1 MDALNAPAAL
11 RAYTA
16 ALAADPAGASAPGAF
31 FGRANARE
39 VAAADALAS
48 GDADAAD
55 AAYAAAVDDYGSCL
69 ALAPDAPDAV
79 FAVFERAQ
87 AERALRRWEDARR
100 DYDRAAEAFL
110 GRREKKRSDLCAA
123 QAAFAAF
130 EAGDAATARARL
142 ETLARRL
149 YSSDVRAALVA
160 VRWSEGDVGGAE
172 SLWLELCQL
181 EGAACGKY
189 ADEAWVESYRRW
201 TPGLA
206 KRVGDFLALRGGG
219 GETYEP

>member
-1 MDALNAPAAL
+1 M
-11 RAYTA
+11 
-16 ALAADPAGASAPGAF
+16 
-31 FGRANARE
+31 
-39 VAAADALAS
+39 
-48 GDADAAD
+48 
-55 AAYAAAVDDYGSCL
+55 
-69 ALAPDAPDAV
+69 

-130 EAGDAATARARL
+130 EAGDVAGARARL

-219 GETYEP
+219 SETYEP